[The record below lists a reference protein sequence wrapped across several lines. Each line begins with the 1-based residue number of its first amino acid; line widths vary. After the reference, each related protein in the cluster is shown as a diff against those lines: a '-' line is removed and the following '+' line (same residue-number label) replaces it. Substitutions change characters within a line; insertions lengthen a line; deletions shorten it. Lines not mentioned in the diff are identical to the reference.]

1 MQHLYYKF
9 GIILLAMTEA
19 QTIEK
24 ETLKMSSNNLLKG
37 KKGIIVGVANKWSI
51 AWAVAKACM
60 KEGAEI
66 GFTYQGERV
75 SRNLE
80 KLFTEEN
87 LKDPFSINLDVTK
100 DEELVQASETIKKQF
115 GQIDFFLH
123 AVAFAKREELGGE
136 FVNTS
141 RDGYHLAQDVSSF
154 SLIALAKAFK
164 PLMEEKGGSI
174 VGLSYL
180 GGERVVKNYNVM
192 GVAKAA
198 LESTARYLA
207 YDLGQKNIRVNIVSP
222 GPIKTLSA
230 SGIDDFSKMLEHFR
244 NTAPLR
250 KNVSAEDVAN
260 TCVFLFSNY
269 SQAITGETIYVD
281 CGYNTLAM

>member
-1 MQHLYYKF
+1 MSQV
-9 GIILLAMTEA
+9 
-19 QTIEK
+19 QTLQKPK
-24 ETLKMSSNNLLKG
+24 EVGSMLLKG

-51 AWAVAKACM
+51 AWAVAQACIR
-60 KEGAEI
+60 EGAEI

-75 SRNLE
+75 LKNLD
-80 KLFTEEN
+80 KLLQEAN
-87 LKDPFSINLDVTK
+87 LKDSFTVNLDVAK
-100 DEELVQASETIKKQF
+100 DDELQSAGEAVKKRF

-141 RDGYHLAQDVSSF
+141 RDGYHLAQDISSY
-154 SLIALAKAFK
+154 SLISLSKAFK
-164 PLMEEKGGSI
+164 PCMEEKGGSI
-174 VGLSYL
+174 VALSYL

-207 YDLGQKNIRVNIVSP
+207 YDLGPKNIRVNIVSP

-230 SGIDDFSKMLEHFR
+230 QGINEFSKMLEHFR
-244 NTAPLR
+244 NIAPLR
-250 KNVSAEDVAN
+250 KNVSADEVAD
-260 TCVFLFSNY
+260 TCVFLFSDL
-269 SQAITGETIYVD
+269 SRAITGETIYVD

>member
-1 MQHLYYKF
+1 MSEAK
-9 GIILLAMTEA
+9 LLEQPVKKATGNM
-19 QTIEK
+19 
-24 ETLKMSSNNLLKG
+24 LLKN

-51 AWAVAKACM
+51 AWAVAQACIR
-60 KEGAEI
+60 EGAEI

-75 SRNLE
+75 LRNLE
-80 KLFTEEN
+80 KLFNEAN
-87 LKDPFSINLDVTK
+87 LKDPFSVNLDVTK
-100 DEELVQASETIKKQF
+100 DEELSQAGETIKKQF

-141 RDGYHLAQDVSSF
+141 RDGYHLAQDVSSY

-164 PLMEEKGGSI
+164 PAMEEKGGSI
-174 VGLSYL
+174 VALSYL

-207 YDLGQKNIRVNIVSP
+207 FDLGPKNIRVNIVSP

-250 KNVSAEDVAN
+250 KNVSADEVAD
-260 TCVFLFSNY
+260 TCVFLFSDY
-269 SQAITGETIYVD
+269 SRAITGETIYVD

>member
-1 MQHLYYKF
+1 M
-9 GIILLAMTEA
+9 A
-19 QTIEK
+19 QIESLEK
-24 ETLKMSSNNLLKG
+24 PKVKTNMLLKG

-51 AWAVAKACM
+51 AWAVAQACIR
-60 KEGAEI
+60 EGAEI

-75 SRNLE
+75 LKNLD
-80 KLFTEEN
+80 KLLMEGN
-87 LKDPFSINLDVTK
+87 LKDSFTVNLDVTK
-100 DEELVQASETIKKQF
+100 DEELQIASETIKKQF

-141 RDGYHLAQDVSSF
+141 RDGYHLAQDVSSY
-154 SLIALAKAFK
+154 SLIALSKAFK

-174 VGLSYL
+174 VALSYL
-180 GGERVVKNYNVM
+180 GSERVVKNYNVM

-198 LESTARYLA
+198 LESSARYLA
-207 YDLGQKNIRVNIVSP
+207 YDLGNKNIRVNVVSP

-244 NTAPLR
+244 TVAPLK
-250 KNVSAEDVAN
+250 KNVSAEEVAD
-260 TCVFLFSNY
+260 TCVFLFSDL
-269 SQAITGETIYVD
+269 SRAITGELIYVD

>member
-1 MQHLYYKF
+1 MTLVDTLEKPVQK
-9 GIILLAMTEA
+9 GI
-19 QTIEK
+19 
-24 ETLKMSSNNLLKG
+24 SNMLLKE
-37 KKGIIVGVANKWSI
+37 KKGVIVGVANKWSI
-51 AWAVAKACM
+51 AWAVAQACM
-60 KEGAEI
+60 REGAEI

-75 SRNLE
+75 LRNLE
-80 KLFTEEN
+80 KLFSEAN
-87 LKDPFSINLDVTK
+87 LKDPFSANLDVQK
-100 DEELVQASETIKKQF
+100 DEELSKAGETIKKQF

-141 RDGYHLAQDVSSF
+141 RDGYHLAQDVSSY
-154 SLIALAKAFK
+154 SLIALAKALK
-164 PLMEEKGGSI
+164 PAMEEKGGSI
-174 VGLSYL
+174 VALSYL

-207 YDLGQKNIRVNIVSP
+207 FDLGPKNIRVNIVSP

-250 KNVSAEDVAN
+250 KNVSAEEVAD
-260 TCVFLFSNY
+260 TCVFLFSDY
-269 SQAITGETIYVD
+269 SRAITGETIYVD

>member
-1 MQHLYYKF
+1 MATIDTLEKPVQK
-9 GIILLAMTEA
+9 GI
-19 QTIEK
+19 
-24 ETLKMSSNNLLKG
+24 SNMLLKG

-51 AWAVAKACM
+51 AWAVAQACIR
-60 KEGAEI
+60 EGAEI

-75 SRNLE
+75 LRNLE
-80 KLFTEEN
+80 KLFPEAN
-87 LKDPFSINLDVTK
+87 IKDPFSVNLDVTK
-100 DEELVQASETIKKQF
+100 DEELSQAGETVKKHF

-141 RDGYHLAQDVSSF
+141 RDGYHLAQDVSSY
-154 SLIALAKAFK
+154 SLISLAKAFK
-164 PLMEEKGGSI
+164 PAMEEKGGSI
-174 VGLSYL
+174 VALSYL

-207 YDLGQKNIRVNIVSP
+207 YDLGPKNIRVNIVSP

-230 SGIDDFSKMLEHFR
+230 SGIDDFSKMLEHFK

-250 KNVSAEDVAN
+250 KNVTQEEVAD
-260 TCVFLFSNY
+260 TCMFLFSDY
-269 SQAITGETIYVD
+269 SRAITGEIIYVD

>member
-1 MQHLYYKF
+1 MS
-9 GIILLAMTEA
+9 EA
-19 QTIEK
+19 ITIEK
-24 ETLKMSSNNLLKG
+24 PKVETNMLLKN
-37 KKGIIVGVANKWSI
+37 KKGIIIGVANKWSI
-51 AWAVAKACM
+51 AWAVAQACIR
-60 KEGAEI
+60 EGAEI

-75 SRNLE
+75 LRNLE
-80 KLFTEEN
+80 KLFSEAN
-87 LKDPFSINLDVTK
+87 LKDPFSVNLDVTK
-100 DEELVQASETIKKQF
+100 DEELVEAGKTIKKHF

-141 RDGYHLAQDVSSF
+141 RDGYHLAQDVSSY
-154 SLIALAKAFK
+154 SLIALAKSFK
-164 PLMEEKGGSI
+164 PAMEEKGGSI
-174 VGLSYL
+174 VALSYL

-198 LESTARYLA
+198 LESSARYLA
-207 YDLGQKNIRVNIVSP
+207 YDLGPKNIRVNIVSP

-244 NTAPLR
+244 NITPLR
-250 KNVSAEDVAN
+250 KNVSAEEVAD
-260 TCVFLFSNY
+260 TCVFLFSDL
-269 SQAITGETIYVD
+269 SRAITGETIYVD

>member
-1 MQHLYYKF
+1 
-9 GIILLAMTEA
+9 MTTTV
-19 QTIEK
+19 QEK
-24 ETLKMSSNNLLKG
+24 PIQKGTSNMLLKG

-51 AWAVAKACM
+51 AWAIAQACIR
-60 KEGAEI
+60 EGAEI

-75 SRNLE
+75 LRNLE
-80 KLFTEEN
+80 KLFKEAD
-87 LKDPFSINLDVTK
+87 LKDPFSVNLDVTK
-100 DEELVQASETIKKQF
+100 DDELASASETIKKQF

-141 RDGYHLAQDVSSF
+141 RDGYHLAQDVSSY
-154 SLIALAKAFK
+154 SLIALSKAFK
-164 PLMEEKGGSI
+164 PLMEEKGGS
-174 VGLSYL
+174 VVALSYL
-180 GGERVVKNYNVM
+180 GSERVVKNYNVM

-207 YDLGQKNIRVNIVSP
+207 YDMGSKNIRVNVVSP

-244 NTAPLR
+244 TVAPLK
-250 KNVSAEDVAN
+250 KNVSAEEVAD
-260 TCVFLFSNY
+260 TCVFLFSDL
-269 SQAITGETIYVD
+269 SRAITGELIYVD

>member
-1 MQHLYYKF
+1 M
-9 GIILLAMTEA
+9 ISTE
-19 QTIEK
+19 TIEK
-24 ETLKMSSNNLLKG
+24 PKVVSNMLLKG

-51 AWAVAKACM
+51 AWSVAQACM
-60 KEGAEI
+60 REGAEI

-75 SRNLE
+75 LRNLE
-80 KLFTEEN
+80 KLFKEASLN
-87 LKDPFSINLDVTK
+87 NPFSVNLDVTK
-100 DEELVQASETIKKQF
+100 DEELAQASEEVRQKF
-115 GQIDFFLH
+115 GNIDFFLH

-164 PLMEEKGGSI
+164 PLMEENGGSI
-174 VGLSYL
+174 VALSYL

-207 YDLGQKNIRVNIVSP
+207 YDLGSKNIRVNIVSP

-244 NTAPLR
+244 TVAPLK
-250 KNVSAEDVAN
+250 KNVTAEEVAD
-260 TCVFLFSNY
+260 TCMFLFSDY
-269 SQAITGETIYVD
+269 SRAITAETIYVD

>member
-1 MQHLYYKF
+1 MSD
-9 GIILLAMTEA
+9 T
-19 QTIEK
+19 QTIDKPQQK
-24 ETLKMSSNNLLKG
+24 ENPKMSSNNLSNNLLKG
-37 KKGIIVGVANKWSI
+37 KKGIIVGVANKWTI
-51 AWAVAKACM
+51 AWAVAKACIR
-60 KEGAEI
+60 EGAEI

-75 SRNLE
+75 LRNLE
-80 KLFTEEN
+80 KLFKEEN
-87 LKDPFSINLDVTK
+87 LNPFSVNLDVTK
-100 DEELVQASETIKKQF
+100 DEELSQAGEQIKKQY

-141 RDGYHLAQDVSSF
+141 RDGYHLAQDVSSY
-154 SLIALAKAFK
+154 SLIALSKAFK
-164 PLMEEKGGSI
+164 PLMEEKGGS
-174 VGLSYL
+174 VVALSYL
-180 GGERVVKNYNVM
+180 GSERVVKNYNVM

-207 YDLGQKNIRVNIVSP
+207 YDMGQKNIRVNVVSP

-244 NTAPLR
+244 SVAPLR
-250 KNVSAEDVAN
+250 KNVSAEEVAD
-260 TCVFLFSNY
+260 TCVFLFSDL
-269 SQAITGETIYVD
+269 SRAITGELIYVD

>member
-1 MQHLYYKF
+1 MS
-9 GIILLAMTEA
+9 EA
-19 QTIEK
+19 KTLEKPQEK
-24 ETLKMSSNNLLKG
+24 ERLKMTSSNLLKG

-51 AWAVAKACM
+51 AWAVARACIR
-60 KEGAEI
+60 EGAEI

-75 SRNLE
+75 YRNLE
-80 KLFTEEN
+80 KLLQEEN
-87 LKDPFSINLDVTK
+87 LKDSFCINLDVTK
-100 DEELVQASETIKKQF
+100 DDELLASSEKVKNQF
-115 GQIDFFLH
+115 GQVDFFLH

-141 RDGYHLAQDVSSF
+141 RDGYHLAQDVSSY
-154 SLIALAKAFK
+154 SLIALSKAFK
-164 PLMEEKGGSI
+164 ACMEEKGGSI
-174 VGLSYL
+174 VALSYL
-180 GGERVVKNYNVM
+180 GSERVVKNYNVM

-207 YDLGQKNIRVNIVSP
+207 YDLGPKNIRVNIVSP

-230 SGIDDFSKMLEHFR
+230 QGIDDFSKMLEHFR

-250 KNVSAEDVAN
+250 RNVLAEEVAD
-260 TCVFLFSNY
+260 TCVFLFSDL
-269 SQAITGETIYVD
+269 SRAITGETIYVD